1 MPRKITF
8 IVNPISGQN
17 DKSQVLS
24 AIGKHLDLSLYQ
36 PQILFTSYA
45 GEAYEMAR
53 ESEADVVVA
62 VGGDGTVSEV
72 ARGVAG
78 TEKCLGI
85 VPCGSGDGLALH
97 LGISRIP
104 ANAIKTLNKACQAKI
119 DVGLMNDQLFFCTVG
134 FGLDAKVSMEFARS
148 TTRGLPQYVALAWE
162 EWKQHSLAEYR
173 ISSEQGV
180 LWEGKAV
187 FVTVA
192 NANQWG
198 NRARIAPMA
207 SLQDGQLDVVVVNPF
222 STLEIPD
229 LAARLMTG
237 QAPTS
242 KHFLHFTG
250 SQFHISRN
258 GAGAVHYDGDPFE
271 AGTEFDLDVLPKALN
286 VIVPKSK
293 MMKI

>member
-258 GAGAVHYDGDPFE
+258 GAGAVHYDGDPYE

>member
-36 PQILFTSYA
+36 PRILFTSRA
-45 GEAYEMAR
+45 GEAQEMAK
-53 ESEADVVVA
+53 ESQAEVVVA

-72 ARGVAG
+72 ARGLVG
-78 TEKCLGI
+78 TDKILGI
-85 VPCGSGDGLALH
+85 IPCGSGDGLALH
-97 LGISRIP
+97 LGISRLP
-104 ANAIKTLNKACQAKI
+104 LLAVKTLNKGCEARI
-119 DVGLMNDQLFFCTVG
+119 DVALMNGQPFFCTAG
-134 FGLDAKVSMEFARS
+134 FGLDARVSMEFARS
-148 TTRGLPQYVALAWE
+148 TKRGLPRYIALAWE
-162 EWKQHSLAEYR
+162 EWKQQSLAQYAIR
-173 ISSEQGV
+173 SEKGI

-198 NRARIAPMA
+198 NQARIAPMA
-207 SLQDGQLDVVVVNPF
+207 SLQDGQLDIVVVNPF

-229 LAARLMTG
+229 LATRLMLG

-242 KHFLHFTG
+242 KHFLHFRG
-250 SQFHISRN
+250 NHFFIWRN
-258 GAGAVHYDGDPFE
+258 GSGAVHFDGDPFE
-271 AGTEFDLDVLPKALN
+271 GGTSFELSVQPGALRVL
-286 VIVPKSK
+286 VPRSKSE
-293 MMKI
+293 KI